1 MYPQSLSLPWQIH
14 KVAPFLLPQISHLS
28 VWTEVVFDGT
38 LLWLYP
44 GATVILL
51 LKTGL
56 KNMLIKVSQ
65 GKALPEKNFYTKWSN
80 LE

>member
-1 MYPQSLSLPWQIH
+1 M
-14 KVAPFLLPQISHLS
+14 APFLLPQISHLS

-56 KNMLIKVSQ
+56 KKYAHKSLPGQ
-65 GKALPEKNFYTKWSN
+65 GLA
-80 LE
+80 